1 MRSTPG
7 QRQSAWKH
15 RGLFGVLLV
24 LVAISCSRSGQA
36 GQQPAGRRGQPDR
49 CSDCLAPFCGSARG
63 AGVLPARTGCRHP
76 GGRWDR

>member
-15 RGLFGVLLV
+15 RSLFGVLLV
-24 LVAISCSRSGQA
+24 LVAISFSRSGQA
-36 GQQPAGRRGQPDR
+36 GHSEPAAEVSQIAAATVSPL
-49 CSDCLAPFCGSARG
+49 SAVAPG

-76 GGRWDR
+76 GRRRDRQ